1 MGGGSVIHYKT
12 PFDQPQPQP
21 RPLAAPPLPGSHE
34 ALPPPDSEQ
43 GAQEP
48 FALVSLPFDLYQ
60 RHKLVQE
67 AVDRIFGWSRRLAI
81 LDVGGASGRLRAF
94 FPRDRVVVVDREGQA
109 GDIDARAEAFKLPFG
124 DRAFDVVVS
133 LDTLEHI
140 APRQRPVFLQ
150 ELARVT
156 RDVVMVA
163 APFAGPLVAE
173 AESILEAFLQ
183 KRLKLEHRFL
193 AEHTR
198 HGLPDR
204 NEVSQMLARSVGTV
218 VAVPNGNLDRWLP
231 MMALSFYLD
240 VDPGLADLKRQVSA
254 YYNRTYYRSD
264 NSEPAYRYL
273 LVARREP
280 APLFDP
286 AGLGSREGETVRLD
300 FSPMAV
306 LMEVTVIDLL
316 KEAYRSIEVLQ
327 GLMGS
332 KDVHA
337 ANLSAELTA
346 RDERIANLEHHAANL
361 EEIRAD
367 ASARLFSLDVRFHEQ
382 IEYNE
387 LLESSLKENRE
398 QSEVSHAALEAVS
411 REAAGLAS
419 HLRALRENWGVRLL
433 KRLDIVKEPK

>member
-1 MGGGSVIHYKT
+1 MGGGSVTHGKT
-12 PFDQPQPQP
+12 PFDQPQPQT
-21 RPLAAPPLPGSHE
+21 RPGAAPQLQGSPG
-34 ALPPPDSEQ
+34 AFPPPASEQ
-43 GAQEP
+43 EAQEP

-67 AVDRIFGWSRRLAI
+67 AVDRIFCWSRRLTI
-81 LDVGGASGRLRAF
+81 LDVGGAPGYLRAF
-94 FPRDRVVVVDREGQA
+94 FPRDRVVVVDCEGQA
-109 GDIDARAEAFKLPFG
+109 GEIDVCAEAFTLPFG

-140 APRQRPVFLQ
+140 AQRRRPDFLQ
-150 ELARVT
+150 EMARVT
-156 RDVVMVA
+156 RDVLMVA
-163 APFAGPLVAE
+163 APFAGLRVAE
-173 AESILEAFLQ
+173 TESILETFLQ

-204 NEVSQMLARSVGTV
+204 NEVSQILARSVGTV
-218 VAVPNGNLDRWLP
+218 VTVPNGNLDRWLP

-240 VDPGLADLKRQVSA
+240 ADPSLADLKRQVSA

-280 APLFDP
+280 APAFDP
-286 AGLGSREGETVRLD
+286 SGLGPRDGETVRLD
-300 FSPMAV
+300 FFPMAV

-327 GLMGS
+327 GQMGS

-337 ANLSAELTA
+337 ANLAAELTA
-346 RDERIANLEHHAANL
+346 RDEQIAGLQRHAANL
-361 EEIRAD
+361 EEIRVD
-367 ASARLFSLDVRFHEQ
+367 AAARLFSLDARLHEQ
-382 IEYNE
+382 IKYSD

-398 QSEVSHAALEAVS
+398 QIEVSRAALEAMS
-411 REAAGLAS
+411 REAASLAG
-419 HLRALRENWGVRLL
+419 HLRALRESWGVRLL
-433 KRLDIVKEPK
+433 KRLGAVKEPK